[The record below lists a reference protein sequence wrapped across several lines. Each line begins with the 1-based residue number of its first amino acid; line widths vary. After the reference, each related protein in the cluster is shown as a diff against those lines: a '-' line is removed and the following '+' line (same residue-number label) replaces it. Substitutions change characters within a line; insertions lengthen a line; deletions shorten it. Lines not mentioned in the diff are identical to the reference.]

1 MNARGTDGKSLNDQ
15 QSELVKYTVIEGD
28 SGGRLQ
34 RDDVSH
40 CIVMLKVKLK

>member
-1 MNARGTDGKSLNDQ
+1 MNARGTNDQ
-15 QSELVKYTVIEGD
+15 QFELTKYTVIGGHP
-28 SGGRLQ
+28 GGRLQ